1 MQVKVMGSS
10 GDGTTLRVPGWVS
23 ILGFI
28 SAVGIAV
35 SHGLELNTTLRVVAT
50 CGERVTL
57 PCVASSPGQLNIR
70 SFLWMAKNQSVCS
83 LEHVGPGV
91 RCDRAPGDHSLNLTL
106 LDVMPV
112 HQGDYF
118 CKVRSTQGT
127 QSGTTTVTVQDCLG
141 SSGSSVNESHA
152 RCWFSGVYPVG
163 SIRWAQGGAP
173 LAGPASARAE
183 ADPSGRYNVSSAT
196 EARTGESSEPYEC
209 SLWIP
214 SARKTLSS
222 RLLPLAKGQ
231 LSSSGSPVQL
241 AWACAMVGVMGAA
254 IQW

>member
-1 MQVKVMGSS
+1 MQMKVMGFSC
-10 GDGTTLRVPGWVS
+10 DGTTRRVSGWVS

-35 SHGLELNTTLRVVAT
+35 SRGLELNTTPHVVAT
-50 CGERVTL
+50 CGEKVTL

-70 SFLWMAKNQSVCS
+70 SFLWMAKNESVCS
-83 LEHVGPGV
+83 LEHVVPGV
-91 RCDRAPGDHSLNLTL
+91 GCQHATSDHSLNLTL
-106 LDVMPV
+106 LEVMPV

-127 QSGTTTVTVQDCLG
+127 QSGTTTVTVEDCLG
-141 SSGSSVNESHA
+141 RSGSSVNESHA
-152 RCWFSGVYPVG
+152 QCWFSGVYPVG
-163 SIRWAQGGAP
+163 SIRWSQGGAP
-173 LAGPASARAE
+173 LAGPASARVE
-183 ADPSGRYNVSSAT
+183 VDRRGRYNVSSAT
-196 EARTGESSEPYEC
+196 EARPGESSEPYEC

-222 RLLPLAKGQ
+222 QQVLLVKGQ
-231 LSSSGSPVQL
+231 LGSSGSPVQL

-254 IQW
+254 IQC